1 MGVSENRGT
10 FRAGYYKGTIR
21 GPLKNSI
28 RVYRAS
34 ENGGTLFWGPYKRT
48 YIWGSLFSETPI

>member
-34 ENGGTLFWGPYKRT
+34 ENGAPPYSGVLIKGL
-48 YIWGSLFSETPI
+48 IKGS